1 MTDVEIVKGP
11 APEPAP
17 SRKHKEPSP
26 EVQIIESPTPQAAP
40 EPAPKR
46 RKVAKRAPRQK
57 VKSKEVVVEDKE
69 DPPADKVIWVKV
81 SSGVSYVFYDIDFYI
96 AEEAA

>member
-1 MTDVEIVKGP
+1 MTDVEIVEGP
-11 APEPAP
+11 ATEPAP
-17 SRKHKEPSP
+17 SRKRKEPSP
-26 EVQIIESPTPQAAP
+26 EVQIIESPAPQAAP

-57 VKSKEVVVEDKE
+57 VKSKEVVAEDEE

-81 SSGVSYVFYDIDFYI
+81 SSGVSYMFYVIDFYI